1 MKMPHFQDMKPF
13 IQNPLFGALLSFM
26 AGITGF
32 IFIGKPLFW
41 LGFPFC
47 VMILWLWKGSAHY
60 FQKNPIRLSALSLL
74 FILLGGF
81 HGWLHQPDPISH
93 SLADLEE
100 SDGIF
105 TGVVSKAPKATPYG
119 RYTWLDLE
127 SFQNEETGV
136 ALREKVVV
144 YLQPKDSLPFSKGD
158 TLIILGSAKRTT
170 SKNQGYLD
178 FLASVGIRHSIKA
191 KQVLLYAHQHSGLS
205 ALIEPYRQQL
215 SNGLKSAFGQVET
228 GAIASA
234 MFLGDKTSLSREIK
248 ASFATSGLSH
258 ILAVSGLHVGVIYL
272 GLGMLLFPLM
282 RIPHGA
288 KIRQILILIGLLGYM
303 LLAGAGPAVVR
314 AVLMFG
320 LLILVKLFG
329 KKSHL
334 LTALSFSAW
343 IQILIDPMI
352 ICQIGFQLSYSA
364 VLGIFWILPVIER
377 HFSPGSPVWL
387 RHLNSGMAVT
397 IAASLM
403 TAPLVWI
410 YFGAFP
416 TWFLVSNILVSFL
429 AFPMILTGFS
439 IVILIALFPDWG
451 LISIIIDGCEIMLN
465 LLLFW
470 SRLITELP
478 YARMETGSILPIHGW
493 IISSQIILAFSFFT
507 WKQIQRQGSI
517 LIRSA
522 TIQVRSSLLSR
533 SAH

>member
-1 MKMPHFQDMKPF
+1 MKQF
-13 IQNPLFGALLSFM
+13 IQNPLFGVLLSFM

-32 IFIGKPLFW
+32 IFVGEAIFW
-41 LGFPFC
+41 LVIPLSLM
-47 VMILWLWKGSAHY
+47 VIWLWTGSAHSV
-60 FQKNPIRLSALSLL
+60 QRNPIRLIVLSLIFL
-74 FILLGGF
+74 LLGGF
-81 HGWLHQPDPISH
+81 HAWLHQVDLVSH
-93 SLADLEE
+93 SIDEFEE

-127 SFQNEETGV
+127 SFQNEENGFV
-136 ALREKVVV
+136 LGEKVVV
-144 YLQPKDSLPFSKGD
+144 YLQPKDSLSFGKGD
-158 TLIILGSAKRTT
+158 TLIILGSARPAT

-178 FLASVGIRHSIKA
+178 FLASVGISHSIKA
-191 KQVLLYAHQHSGLS
+191 KQVVLRPHQHRGLS
-205 ALIEPYRQQL
+205 ALIEPYRHQL
-215 SNGLKSAFGQVET
+215 SSRLQSVFSDPESGV
-228 GAIASA
+228 IAAA
-234 MFLGDKTSLSREIK
+234 MFLGDKSSLPREIK
-248 ASFATSGLSH
+248 DAFATSGLSH

-272 GLGMLLFPLM
+272 GLGMLLFPLI
-282 RIPHGA
+282 RIPHGP
-288 KIRQILILIGLLGYM
+288 KVRQVLILIGLLGYM

-352 ICQIGFQLSYSA
+352 ISQIGFQLSYAA

-387 RHLNSGMAVT
+387 KHLNSGMAVT

-403 TAPLVWI
+403 TAPLVWV

-416 TWFLVSNILVSFL
+416 TWFLVSNVFVSFL
-429 AFPMILTGFS
+429 AFPMILTGFA
-439 IVILIALFPDWG
+439 IVVLIAICPDWG
-451 LISIIIDGCEIMLN
+451 LVSLVLEGCEFMLN
-465 LLLFW
+465 SLLFW
-470 SRLITELP
+470 ANLITELP
-478 YARMETGSILPIHGW
+478 YARMQSGAIFPMHGW

-507 WKQIQRQGSI
+507 WKQFKRRGSM
-517 LIRSA
+517 LIRSV
-522 TIQVRSSLLSR
+522 TNCTRSFLLSSPDR
-533 SAH
+533 